1 MIESSQ
7 PRGVVYVQG
16 TADLSDAVHQLEM
29 MRLRGELTPDAV
41 ADMMAQYVNTAST
54 AAASR
59 SQQVSFVL
67 ADANEKLS
75 FTVRHDTISQSIHR
89 NVFTPNQ
96 SIAYSLE

>member
-41 ADMMAQYVNTAST
+41 AEMMAQYVNTAST

-89 NVFTPNQ
+89 NVLHPNQ